1 MKVLLTGANGQLGLS
16 LRALKPNSIQLDTLA
31 RKELDITDTPALRKA
46 IIEMKPDLI
55 INAAAYTAVDKAEEE
70 QELAFKI
77 NGHAVGDIARLAKDQ
92 DIRLIHISTDYV
104 FDGNSSI
111 PYKENDTPNPINIYG
126 ESKLFGEERIINIS
140 PRDFLIL
147 RTAWIYSIHAT
158 GFVTKMVDLLKNK
171 EHINVVN
178 DQIGTPT
185 SALSL
190 AQVIYTSIEEG
201 LSGIYNYT
209 DGGVA
214 SWYDFASSIR
224 ERILKMRLIKK
235 AAEISPVTSDE
246 YNSLAKRPLYSVLDK
261 TKIAKKINFQR
272 KHWTDILD
280 EELNSLRQL

>member
-70 QELAFKI
+70 QELAFNI
-77 NGHAVGDIARLAKDQ
+77 NGRAVGDIATLAKDE
-92 DIRLIHISTDYV
+92 DIKLIHISTDYV

-111 PYKENDTPNPINIYG
+111 PYKENDTPNPINVYG
-126 ESKLFGEERIINIS
+126 ESKLFGDDLIINIY
-140 PRDFLIL
+140 PKDFLIL

-158 GFVTKMVDLLKNK
+158 GFVTKMLDLLKNK

-224 ERILKMRLIKK
+224 EKILKMRFIEE

-261 TKIAKKINFQR
+261 TKILRELKFYHL
-272 KHWTDILD
+272 HWEDALRN
-280 EELNSLRQL
+280 ELNRLKEI